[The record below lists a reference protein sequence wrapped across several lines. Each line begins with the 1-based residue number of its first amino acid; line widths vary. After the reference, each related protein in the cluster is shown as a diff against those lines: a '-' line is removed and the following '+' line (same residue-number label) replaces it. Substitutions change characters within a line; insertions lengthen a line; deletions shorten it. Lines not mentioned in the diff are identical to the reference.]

1 MHVLRASLVV
11 CLALC
16 LSVSTVFAQVP
27 HVVDQ
32 ATLDR
37 LVGDRI
43 AQDQAD
49 RAAVQRLL
57 NHPEVQSVASYF
69 GLDLTDAAAAIA
81 TLSGPELASLATQA
95 QQVENALAG
104 GQSSITISTTTIII
118 GLLVLI
124 LLIVAI

>member
-1 MHVLRASLVV
+1 MNAIRASLVV
-11 CLALC
+11 CLVLC
-16 LSVSTVFAQVP
+16 LSVSTVSAQVP

-37 LVGDRI
+37 LVSDRI

-57 NHPEVQSVASYF
+57 NHPEVRTIASHF
-69 GLDLTDAAAAIA
+69 GIDLTDAAAAVS
-81 TLSGPELASLATQA
+81 TLSGPELGSLATQA
-95 QQVENALAG
+95 QHVENALAG